1 MLKIYEDNGI
11 VNIISELMQNYNE
24 LLEDL
29 EDSLAEIHDPR
40 EESQIILLSEE
51 CGHKLGILS
60 DLYSHIRRQSQC
72 HSLYGNS
79 FNVLCADEDDIC
91 NQKPTQDVENTGETY
106 AEDADNG
113 GVDGVSVHAD
123 EDGIGKE
130 ATVDLLENGAE
141 QVNDQNMF
149 CENSNRLMLSSCKM
163 NQEME
168 NQQMSVART
177 KTGDVNSLEI
187 MHWIGEQYWNGEM
200 KTFLRLVFDSGG
212 VHLYQK
218 H

>member
-11 VNIISELMQNYNE
+11 VPIISELMQNYNE
-24 LLEDL
+24 VMEDL

-40 EESQIILLSEE
+40 EESQIILLSEK

-72 HSLYGNS
+72 CSLY
-79 FNVLCADEDDIC
+79 EDDIC

-113 GVDGVSVHAD
+113 VVDGVSDHAD

-141 QVNDQNMF
+141 QVYDQNMF
-149 CENSNRLMLSSCKM
+149 CENSNSNRLILSSCKM
-163 NQEME
+163 NQDME
-168 NQQMSVART
+168 SHQMCVART
-177 KTGDVNSLEI
+177 KTETGDVIPLEI

>member
-11 VNIISELMQNYNE
+11 LSIISELMQNYNE
-24 LLEDL
+24 VMEDL

-40 EESQIILLSEE
+40 EESQIILLAEE

-72 HSLYGNS
+72 CSLY
-79 FNVLCADEDDIC
+79 EDDIC

-113 GVDGVSVHAD
+113 GVDGVSDHAD

-141 QVNDQNMF
+141 QVYDENMF

-168 NQQMSVART
+168 NQKMSVART

-187 MHWIGEQYWNGEM
+187 MHWIREQYWNGEM